1 MKRVPIGELLDL
13 QYGKSLRKDKRVQ
26 GVYPVY
32 GSNGIVDYH
41 NDYLVE
47 EPTIIVGRKGSI
59 GEVWLSS
66 SPCWPIDTTYYVVTK
81 KNVSIDINWLYR
93 LLKTLGLSKLNR
105 SAAIPGLN
113 RNDVYRIKIPLPPL
127 EDQKRI
133 ASILTW
139 VEKLIAQ
146 RKESIQ
152 LLDEL
157 LKSTFLEMFGDP
169 VRNEKRWEKN
179 RLNHFFKIKHGYA
192 FKSQYFKNEGQF
204 VLLTPG
210 NFKEGG
216 GYRDRGE
223 RQKYF
228 VGEVPQDYILNEND
242 LLIAMTEQAP
252 GLLGSPILVPSDGIF
267 LHNQRLGLIELKKK
281 TNRIFLFHLFN
292 QKSIRQIIHSK
303 ATGMKVR
310 HTSPTKIEDI
320 LAGIP
325 PLTMQDRFAD
335 TAEKIES
342 IKSRYQQSLTEL
354 ENLYGSLS
362 QKAFKGEL
370 DLSRIPLPEEN
381 GTESKETRT
390 IQIQAFQAK
399 DKPDQKEKK
408 SMNESELS
416 NKIKNQFLD
425 KLFTA
430 EDLIESLGLA
440 YENSEDD
447 SVFLIDKN
455 GKNLTLKDFL
465 FTAINNDSKETL
477 SLEQVFTDD
486 PHNKRQ
492 ERRVFLKVKS

>member
-1 MKRVPIGELLDL
+1 MKKVPIGDLLDL
-13 QYGKSLRKDKRVQ
+13 QYGKSLRKDKRVK
-26 GVYPVY
+26 GTNPVY

-66 SPCWPIDTTYYVVTK
+66 SPCWPIDTTYFVVPK

-133 ASILTW
+133 ASILTR
-139 VEKLIAQ
+139 VEKLIAR

-169 VRNEKRWEKN
+169 VRNEKGWSF
-179 RLNHFFKIKHGYA
+179 LPLIKFGTI
-192 FKSQYFKNEGQF
+192 STGN
-204 VLLTPG
+204 TPPR
-210 NFKEGG
+210 NK
-216 GYRDRGE
+216 
-223 RQKYF
+223 
-228 VGEVPQDYILNEND
+228 PENY
-242 LLIAMTEQAP
+242 
-252 GLLGSPILVPSDGIF
+252 SDGI
-267 LHNQRLGLIELKKK
+267 IEWIKTDNILSDSAIISEATEMLSEVGLKKGRTVK
-281 TNRIFLFHLFN
+281 KNALLVACIAGSIESIGRAALSDRSVAFNQQINAIQPYDDVNPFFLYFLFKICRKYIQNH
-292 QKSIRQIIHSK
+292 
-303 ATGMKVR
+303 ATKGMKKIL
-310 HTSPTKIEDI
+310 TKGDFIKI
-320 LAGIP
+320 KMIKP
-325 PLTMQDRFAD
+325 PIDLQNQFAIIV
-335 TAEKIES
+335 EKIES
-342 IKSRYQQSLTEL
+342 IKSRYQQSLAEL

-370 DLSRIPLPEEN
+370 DLSRIPLPQVDEL
-381 GTESKETRT
+381 ESKGKKT

-399 DKPDQKEKK
+399 DEPEQKEKK

-416 NKIKNQFLD
+416 NKIRKMFKD

-430 EDLIESLGLA
+430 KDLIESLGLA
-440 YENSEDD
+440 YESTEDD
-447 SVFLIDKN
+447 SVFFIDKN
-455 GKNLTLKDFL
+455 GKNLTIKDFL
-465 FTAINNDSKETL
+465 FATINNDSKELL

-486 PHNKRQ
+486 PQNKKQ